1 MGYQTIIQS
10 FVPQRMDPFLVAGL
24 IREESLYSARVV
36 SRVGA
41 VGLMQLMPATA
52 KRVAQQLNLSDS
64 KYEPDRLY
72 QPKHNIQLGTHYLG
86 QLLDEYQGNLIY
98 SVAAYNAG
106 PQAVQRWMAKNGH
119 RPPDEFVE
127 LIGYRET
134 RGYVKR
140 VVGSYRIYRT
150 IFGEAC
156 LGVSLDRFC

>member
-1 MGYQTIIQS
+1 
-10 FVPQRMDPFLVAGL
+10 VA
-24 IREESLYSARVV
+24 
-36 SRVGA
+36 
-41 VGLMQLMPATA
+41 
-52 KRVAQQLNLSDS
+52 KQLNLSDS

-72 QPKHNIQLGTHYLG
+72 QPKHNIQLGSHYLG

-106 PQAVQRWMAKNGH
+106 PQAVQRWVAKNGH

-150 IFGEAC
+150 LFGKAC
-156 LGVSLDRFC
+156 PGVSLDRFC